1 MNLHRR
7 AFLSTAASLVAIL
20 VLPKPFAAA
29 ATDAEVADALAAILQ
44 GREAE
49 EGGIVLDV
57 PNVAENGAQVPITVS
72 VDSPM
77 SAQDHVRAIHIVAT
91 RNPTPGV
98 GSFHLSPRI
107 ARAEV
112 TTRIRLA
119 EEQEILVL
127 AELSDGRVL
136 KAAAEIAVSVGGC
149 AT

>member
-7 AFLSTAASLVAIL
+7 AFLSTAASLAAIL

-29 ATDAEVADALAAILQ
+29 ATDAEVADALAAILD

-49 EGGIVLDV
+49 EGGIVIDV

-72 VDSPM
+72 VESPM
-77 SAQDHVRAIHIVAT
+77 SAEDHVRAIHIVAT

>member
-1 MNLHRR
+1 MDLHRR
-7 AFLSTAASLVAIL
+7 AFLSTAAAFAAIL

-29 ATDAEVADALAAILQ
+29 ATDAEVADALAAILD
-44 GREAE
+44 GREAQ

-57 PNVAENGAQVPITVS
+57 PSVAENGAQVPITVS

-77 SAQDHVRAIHIVAT
+77 SAEDHVRAIHIVAT

-98 GSFHLSPRI
+98 GSFRLSPRV

-136 KAAAEIAVSVGGC
+136 QAAAAIAVSVGGC

>member
-7 AFLSTAASLVAIL
+7 AFLSTAAAFAAIL

-29 ATDAEVADALAAILQ
+29 ATDAEVADALAAILD
-44 GREAE
+44 GREAQ

-57 PNVAENGAQVPITVS
+57 PSVAENGAQVPITVS

-77 SAQDHVRAIHIVAT
+77 SAEDHVRAIHIVAT

-98 GSFHLSPRI
+98 GSFRLSPRV

-136 KAAAEIAVSVGGC
+136 KAAAQIAVSVGGC

>member
-7 AFLSTAASLVAIL
+7 AFLSTAAAFAAIL

-29 ATDAEVADALAAILQ
+29 ATDAEVADALAAILD
-44 GREAE
+44 GREAQ

-57 PNVAENGAQVPITVS
+57 PSVAENGAQVPITVS

-77 SAQDHVRAIHIVAT
+77 RAEDHVTAIHIVAT

-98 GSFHLSPRI
+98 GSFRLSPRV

-136 KAAAEIAVSVGGC
+136 KAAAQIAVSVGGC